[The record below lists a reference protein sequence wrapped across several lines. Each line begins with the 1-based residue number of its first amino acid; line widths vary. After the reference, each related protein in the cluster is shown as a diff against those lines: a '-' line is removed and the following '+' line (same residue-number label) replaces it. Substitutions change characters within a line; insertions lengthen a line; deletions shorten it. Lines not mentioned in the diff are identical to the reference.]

1 MVLKRV
7 RKFNLTDLFL
17 ILLCAS
23 VLLNCFL
30 WGGLNR
36 EIPEPT
42 MGGWLRFAGFATKQ
56 PVSMGYDCRNYSK
69 AWSDRLGEI
78 PVQHYLAI
86 GRVSDG
92 RSHQYV
98 LVAFDGLDRM
108 PVTYNLTL
116 DWLRKDGKWLNINDR
131 SFFKELG

>member
-7 RKFNLTDLFL
+7 RKPNLADLFL
-17 ILLCAS
+17 ILFCISAL
-23 VLLNCFL
+23 VNCFL
-30 WGGLNR
+30 WGSLNR
-36 EIPEPT
+36 EMPEPSAD
-42 MGGWLRFAGFATKQ
+42 GWMRFAGFATKQ
-56 PVSMGYDCRNYSK
+56 PISSEYDCRNYSK

-78 PVQHYLAI
+78 PIQHYIAI
-86 GRVSDG
+86 GRISDG

-116 DWLRKDGKWLNINDR
+116 DWLRKDEKWLNIDDK
-131 SFFKELG
+131 SFFKQLG